1 MELEKLTALQLADK
15 IKKHEVSVLDGVK
28 DVFSKIEEKD
38 NRIHAYLD
46 TYKKEAYARAKEVEK
61 GIEDGTYTGPLA
73 GVPIAIKDNICVQGK
88 PTTCASK
95 ILEGFV
101 PQYQIWMSLPWE
113 VRRKL
118 LPMALPEIHGIQ
130 SMFQAAHQVAP
141 VQL

>member
-61 GIEDGTYTGPLA
+61 GIDPFR
-73 GVPIAIKDNICVQGK
+73 PN
-88 PTTCASK
+88 
-95 ILEGFV
+95 
-101 PQYQIWMSLPWE
+101 
-113 VRRKL
+113 
-118 LPMALPEIHGIQ
+118 
-130 SMFQAAHQVAP
+130 
-141 VQL
+141 